1 MPLIDQDVPGPRR
14 DFIGH
19 GRHTP
24 KVVWPNDAK
33 LALNIVVNHEEGSE
47 YSIPAGDQRNEGLA
61 EIPYQMPAE
70 YRDLA
75 AESVYEY
82 GARAGVWRLIRMFDE
97 YELNVTWY
105 AAAVALERNP
115 EAAQWVRENDRV
127 DICSHGWRW
136 TMSSPS
142 TRSWRWGQRS
152 CCPVTASQ
160 SWAPKRSAP
169 SWRST
174 GTLFSMSTTPPCAA

>member
-105 AAAVALERNP
+105 AAAVATTIAP
-115 EAAQWVRENDRV
+115 
-127 DICSHGWRW
+127 CSGFCPKNRGCLGRFRLQRW
-136 TMSSPS
+136 SP
-142 TRSWRWGQRS
+142 T
-152 CCPVTASQ
+152 Q
-160 SWAPKRSAP
+160 SLR
-169 SWRST
+169 
-174 GTLFSMSTTPPCAA
+174 